1 MFNKMILISGL
12 IFCLSTPA
20 LGAGGGGGGGGGPP
34 TVPREYR
41 QAVKAVKVEDYTKA
55 IGLLQTVIDKD
66 PKNANAWNY
75 MGYSLRHLKQ
85 YDDALAAYQKALK
98 IKPKHKGPSSTW
110 VNFTLRLVS

>member
-1 MFNKMILISGL
+1 MLFEHPRSW
-12 IFCLSTPA
+12 SR
-20 LGAGGGGGGGGGPP
+20 GGGGGGDGSSP

-41 QAVKAVKVEDYTKA
+41 QAVKAVKAEDYTKA
-55 IGLLQTVIDKD
+55 IGLLQTVIDEN

-98 IKPKHKGPSSTW
+98 IKPKHRGPWSTL